1 LNSDTDL
8 KGDNKEPYMLLND
21 NSISGVQWLQA
32 EAEKYPTKKVSVYDI
47 YPKSVVDRFLNNPNE
62 VHGSAKQILDDLN
75 NGVAISKKP
84 IIQKNILAKGQT
96 NGFDKYI
103 VADGYHRIQAL
114 LAKGITEIEVKELPS
129 DIQSKYPANE
139 FKIKNEIENAIKEKK
154 YQKAISGGRMT
165 ATDAKTIIESAGL
178 EVPKDIAEQSI
189 KETPKTDTLTQS
201 GKVSKNSFGVKQNI
215 NNNEIFK
222 KKASE
227 IIDALAQ
234 DENIVL
240 TFDLE
245 KDDTNANVNNAREY
259 RERQLKGAIFK
270 NSRFDRE
277 GFWDKTLQEILSD
290 TNIPEDVKRRVSAL
304 ALSYEIANPKSEQL
318 QRIAAAIRKR
328 GNYQVSLGSLDLEF
342 IAGASKDEILINID
356 DQLERI
362 LQVENV
368 GDYIENVA
376 QEELIHLLTNRL
388 STEKDYTDVYDEMSE
403 DEINSVSKT
412 YGILKT
418 DKVNIGAEY
427 VRMYIQNKVFGATT
441 ETNLLS
447 EHPALL
453 KILNKLL
460 DFLNEL
466 VKSQPNKKISELV
479 RRFENAISDVRGA
492 QSIKE
497 TPNEGEV
504 NLSTSAP
511 KQSITKKAFTA
522 LTTML
527 KKAFPKVEFIGEKE
541 AREIMGGSD
550 KPSYQITMPD
560 GSKKEVQP
568 INDDVINGFYSP
580 LEKVLNETKFDKL
593 PAKQWV
599 EKHTQ
604 FRGEEAKWTG
614 LTDWLNQ
621 QQGSV
626 SKADIQQ
633 YLKDNRIE
641 VVEVVKGGID
651 YNAKNE
657 NLSYTGNDD
666 IIFLKDNGRKTNYE
680 IRKKK
685 LGYYDVYDGAENIG
699 TRGTLSEA
707 KELAEAN
714 FNAEN
719 GNPQI
724 DKNAATKFEGYQ
736 LEGEKENYAEKLVIL
751 PNKEVNISEFV
762 DTNADYIIEAYKK
775 SGKLVV
781 EC

>member
-1 LNSDTDL
+1 MPRIDCFVIIKNNPELVAEFVSITEDMPELEQRKQAIQIVNKLLEASNESLN
-8 KGDNKEPYMLLND
+8 KVKRKVGQKPQKYN
-21 NSISGVQWLQA
+21 SGVSQ
-32 EAEKYPTKKVSVYDI
+32 D
-47 YPKSVVDRFLNNPNE
+47 
-62 VHGSAKQILDDLN
+62 
-75 NGVAISKKP
+75 AIDE
-84 IIQKNILAKGQT
+84 II
-96 NGFDKYI
+96 
-103 VADGYHRIQAL
+103 
-114 LAKGITEIEVKELPS
+114 
-129 DIQSKYPANE
+129 
-139 FKIKNEIENAIKEKK
+139 KK
-154 YQKAISGGRMT
+154 YSQ
-165 ATDAKTIIESAGL
+165 
-178 EVPKDIAEQSI
+178 PEQ

-245 KDDTNANVNNAREY
+245 KDNTNANVNNAREY